1 MSEGSET
8 MRFSD
13 GQFWKRK
20 CIKRLSATHMTNFPS
35 KQIGDCTE
43 SIFCHT
49 LASLGGSSLNFGTLW
64 GISPGRG

>member
-20 CIKRLSATHMTNFPS
+20 YIKRSRATHMTYFPS
-35 KQIGDCTE
+35 KQTSDWTE

-49 LASLGGSSLNFGTLW
+49 LASSGWSSLNFGTLW
-64 GISPGRG
+64 GISPGRE